1 MATYFSPIASLV
13 RLQNAFLCANCEM
26 ISECTHGRCAAC
38 GSQALLGLSRI
49 LGGPLTT
56 HLTLQMATSLVSEE
70 RSASDA
76 FVMAA

>member
-1 MATYFSPIASLV
+1 MATHAAPIANLV
-13 RLQNAFLCANCEM
+13 RLQHAFLCANCEV

-49 LGGPLTT
+49 LGGPL
-56 HLTLQMATSLVSEE
+56 ATDLLFPLATVLVPEE
-70 RSASDA
+70 RPGSDA